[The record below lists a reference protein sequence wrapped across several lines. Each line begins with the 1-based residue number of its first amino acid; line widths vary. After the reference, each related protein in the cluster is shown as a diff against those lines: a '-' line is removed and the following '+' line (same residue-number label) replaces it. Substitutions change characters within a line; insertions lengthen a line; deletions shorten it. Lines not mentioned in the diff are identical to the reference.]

1 MLFDYA
7 IDMIDI
13 DTKLVRSFLAVAAER
28 SFSGAAR
35 TAGCSQATMS
45 QRIQALEEQLGARLF
60 ERKRRGAILTAAGN
74 ELLPNAEALIDLHD
88 RLVGRAHSKRVAGSV
103 RLGVAE
109 CQAVPLLPK
118 LLKHTCAT
126 YEAVEL
132 AVLCQ
137 QSGLLQEAMRNGTLD
152 LAIVALLDEVPS
164 ALRLASPRLH
174 WVAAPEFDL
183 DSRSPIPVACAP
195 GRDFFHKKGMT
206 ALRSHGIVFREA
218 LCSVSDEAIRAAVL
232 AGTAIT
238 IMPEGTIPP
247 ELGVISRP
255 SLLPRLGRCFV
266 QLLERPGRQSEATV
280 VIKREILRA
289 YHGS

>member
-1 MLFDYA
+1 
-7 IDMIDI
+7 MIDI
-13 DTKLVRSFLAVAAER
+13 DTKLVRSFLAVASER
-28 SFSGAAR
+28 SFSSAAR
-35 TAGCSQATMS
+35 ITGCSQATMS

-60 ERKRRGAILTAAGN
+60 ERKRRGAVLTAAGG
-74 ELLPNAEALIDLHD
+74 ELLPSAEALVDLHD
-88 RLVGRAHSKRVAGSV
+88 RIVGRAHSKRVAGSV

-109 CQAVPLLPK
+109 CQAAPLLPK
-118 LLKHTCAT
+118 LLKHTYVT

-137 QSGLLQEAMRNGTLD
+137 QSWLLQEAIRNNTID
-152 LAIVALLDEVPS
+152 LAVVALLEEIPS
-164 ALRLASPRLH
+164 ALQLASPRLH

-183 DSRSPIPVACAP
+183 DRRSPIPVACSP
-195 GRDFFHKKGMT
+195 GRDFFHIEGMT
-206 ALRSHGIVFREA
+206 ALRSRGIAFREA

-238 IMPEGTIPP
+238 IMPEGAIPP

-266 QLLERPGRQSEATV
+266 QLLEQPGQQSEATMA
-280 VIKREILRA
+280 IKREILRTFR
-289 YHGS
+289 GS

>member
-1 MLFDYA
+1 
-7 IDMIDI
+7 
-13 DTKLVRSFLAVAAER
+13 
-28 SFSGAAR
+28 
-35 TAGCSQATMS
+35 MS

-164 ALRLASPRLH
+164 ALQLASPRLH

-206 ALRSHGIVFREA
+206 ASQKPRNRVPGSPVQRERRSH
-218 LCSVSDEAIRAAVL
+218 S
-232 AGTAIT
+232 
-238 IMPEGTIPP
+238 
-247 ELGVISRP
+247 
-255 SLLPRLGRCFV
+255 GR
-266 QLLERPGRQSEATV
+266 RPGRNGDYHHAGGHHPTRTRSHFPSFPAAAAGNVLCPATRTTGTTIRSDGGNQTRDSARISRFV
-280 VIKREILRA
+280 NSPDRRRSTPPGPSCRIRD
-289 YHGS
+289 